1 MADLKSSMQ
10 FHFDTTKGE
19 LLEVDTNVSQVYV
32 VIDDNTKTLIDDH
45 KNLYAKVRA
54 SESNRVNNLWIDGLL
69 KTQGK
74 DWHGS
79 EAKIKQLTK
88 KKKGIENVEIEC
100 AQRMGKQQWDDA
112 SQKRTIIDTF
122 FNYKD
127 RENVLPEYRSC
138 KLWQEMLYINEGS
151 SKGTMEIR
159 TELFKQA
166 KELKKKGKFE
176 KVIHN
181 RLL

>member
-1 MADLKSSMQ
+1 MQ

-19 LLEVDTNVSQVYV
+19 LLEVDTNVSQVKSTLLLMTIRKLWLMIIKICMQRLELQR
-32 VIDDNTKTLIDDH
+32 VIEWIIFELMGYWKRKEKIGME
-45 KNLYAKVRA
+45 VRPKLN
-54 SESNRVNNLWIDGLL
+54 SLP
-69 KTQGK
+69 
-74 DWHGS
+74 
-79 EAKIKQLTK
+79 K

-100 AQRMGKQQWDDA
+100 AQRMGKEQWDDA